1 MKAILATTPAA
12 LYLRLPP
19 RALPADAAAASPSL
33 SFAIAARGR
42 LQRIGHASLHEL
54 SALMQQSQRVVLLLA
69 ASDVSLF
76 RIAVP
81 PLPAARLK
89 AALPA
94 LVEDRVIGDPAA
106 CAIAVAPANGGTI
119 AGATPVATGT
129 PATPAT
135 TAGNQRLIAVTDR
148 AWLQGWIDTVR
159 RHGARRVS
167 ALPFVLCL
175 PLPAAHVAASV
186 VEHAGRRE
194 LALRLSAQEGMG
206 LPLSS
211 DDADSLPVEVAQL
224 LATFASQRPV
234 QLALPPLLL
243 KIFRRSYGEHAA
255 DAMHAASG
263 GAVGSATVPGDSIA
277 ADELPAPHVIELRE
291 ENWAAWVE
299 GASHVPVDLATAI
312 AADEGEGPDWRRWRW
327 PVALAAALALV
338 NIVALNWDWW
348 QLRSEGL
355 QLRETMARSFHR
367 SYPNE
372 ALVDPVAQM
381 RQKVAASRQAAGEFA
396 PGDFVALAA
405 TLGDAWAEA
414 GAAMGTDARAIA
426 ALEYRDAAL
435 TVRFKPGLQASLD
448 AARAALDARGLEA
461 SPIAGDSAQWQVRS
475 LR

>member
-1 MKAILATTPAA
+1 MKPILATVPAA

-19 RALPADAAAASPSL
+19 RALPADAGAASPTL

-42 LQRIGHASLHEL
+42 LQRVGHASQQEL
-54 SALMQQSQRVVLLLA
+54 SPLMQQAQRVVLLLA

-81 PLPAARLK
+81 PLPATRLK

-94 LVEDRVIGDPAA
+94 LVEDRVIGDPAG
-106 CAIAVAPANGGTI
+106 CAIAVAPNGGML
-119 AGATPVATGT
+119 AAATTAATGT
-129 PATPAT
+129 SSTSATPANPAG
-135 TAGNQRLIAVTDR
+135 AGNERLVAVTDR
-148 AWLQGWIDTVR
+148 AWLQGWLDTVR

-186 VEHAGRRE
+186 ADHAGRRE

-211 DDADSLPVEVAQL
+211 DDADALPAEVAQL
-224 LATFASQRPV
+224 LATFAGQRPV
-234 QLALPPLLL
+234 QLALPPALMDA
-243 KIFRRSYGEHAA
+243 FRNSYGAQAA

-263 GAVGSATVPGDSIA
+263 GAAGSATVAND
-277 ADELPAPHVIELRE
+277 DLPAPAAIELRE

-312 AADEGEGPDWRRWRW
+312 AADEGEGVDWRHWRW
-327 PVALAAALALV
+327 PIALAAMLALV

-348 QLRSEGL
+348 QLRNEGL
-355 QLRETMARSFHR
+355 RLRETMERSFHR
-367 SYPNE
+367 SFPNE

-396 PGDFVALAA
+396 PGDFIALAA
-405 TLGDAWAEA
+405 SLGDAWAEA

-435 TVRFKPGLQASLD
+435 AVRFKPGQQVSLD
-448 AARAALDARGLEA
+448 AARTALAARGLEA
-461 SPIAGDSAQWQVRS
+461 SAVAGNGAQWQVRS